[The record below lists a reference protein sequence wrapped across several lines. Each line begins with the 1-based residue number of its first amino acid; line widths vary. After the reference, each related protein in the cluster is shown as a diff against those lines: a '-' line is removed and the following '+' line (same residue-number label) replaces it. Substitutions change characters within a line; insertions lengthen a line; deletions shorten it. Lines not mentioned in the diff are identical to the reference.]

1 MSTKTCCLTRSLKA
15 QRSRIAR
22 GPFSGLR
29 VWGPRGRVLGR
40 LLTFAPIPRP
50 KPCPHSSNRVL
61 GRLLTFS
68 PNSGPNPRPHSS
80 NRVRRPA
87 VSGSLM
93 PSGAPK
99 PAGYSSLAGA
109 CGFLGFDC
117 DLDLLDYPH
126 DIRLV
131 SCFCCRRVVVGFNYD
146 YSEAGALKVPEAA

>member
-1 MSTKTCCLTRSLKA
+1 MQDASGFLTRSLKA

-22 GPFSGLR
+22 GPFARLR

-50 KPCPHSSNRVL
+50 KPCPHSSNR
-61 GRLLTFS
+61 G
-68 PNSGPNPRPHSS
+68 
-80 NRVRRPA
+80 RRPA

-93 PSGAPK
+93 PSGAPI
-99 PAGYSSLAGA
+99 PAGYSPLAGA

-131 SCFCCRRVVVGFNYD
+131 SCFCCRRVVVGF
-146 YSEAGALKVPEAA
+146 PETFLGSGKRTKRRKTAKSSFTL

>member
-1 MSTKTCCLTRSLKA
+1 
-15 QRSRIAR
+15 
-22 GPFSGLR
+22 
-29 VWGPRGRVLGR
+29 
-40 LLTFAPIPRP
+40 
-50 KPCPHSSNRVL
+50 
-61 GRLLTFS
+61 
-68 PNSGPNPRPHSS
+68 
-80 NRVRRPA
+80 
-87 VSGSLM
+87 M

-146 YSEAGALKVPEAA
+146 YSEAVALKVREVA